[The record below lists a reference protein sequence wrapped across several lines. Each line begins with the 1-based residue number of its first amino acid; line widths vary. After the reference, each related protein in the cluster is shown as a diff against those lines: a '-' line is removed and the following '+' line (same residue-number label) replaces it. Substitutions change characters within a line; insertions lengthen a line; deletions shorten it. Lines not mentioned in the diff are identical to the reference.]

1 MTERMT
7 FDNIEQVTRFIDK
20 VNQGDYAM
28 ARRKWFQDVYAD
40 ASSKLLVWL
49 FNKNGE
55 LTDRVEELEKKLSLQ
70 EADETT
76 DDVDEVVIEE
86 SAEDVLDVD
95 PDSVVIEDAKD
106 AMPTCLDNPEED
118 DRH

>member
-7 FDNIEQVTRFIDK
+7 FDDIEQVTRFIDK

-70 EADETT
+70 ETDETV
-76 DDVDEVVIEE
+76 DDVDEVAIEDSIEE
-86 SAEDVLDVD
+86 VLDVD
-95 PDSVVIEDAKD
+95 PNSVVIEDTKD

>member
-28 ARRKWFQDVYAD
+28 ARRKWFQDVYTD

-55 LTDRVEELEKKLSLQ
+55 LTDRVKELEEKLSSQ
-70 EADETT
+70 ETDEAV
-76 DDVDEVVIEE
+76 DDVDEVVVEDSTEE
-86 SAEDVLDVD
+86 VLDVD

-106 AMPTCLDNPEED
+106 TMPTCLDSPEED